1 MSDDW
6 RHREFML
13 AALRTAMVRCKL
25 MESELTEIGMSL
37 KAKMIGP
44 ELAVQM
50 LHDQGLMFLLGRMPE
65 GVGDIA
71 KTFLPVEEKHE
82 A

>member
-13 AALRTAMVRCKL
+13 AALRTATIRCKL
-25 MESELTEIGMSL
+25 MEGELTEIGQAL
-37 KAKMIGP
+37 KSRMIGP

-50 LHDQGLMFLLGRMPE
+50 LHDQGLMYLLGKMPD

-71 KTFLPVEEKHE
+71 KTFLTSERVV
-82 A
+82 

>member
-13 AALRTAMVRCKL
+13 AALRTATIRARL
-25 MESELTEIGMSL
+25 MESELTEIGMML
-37 KAKMIGP
+37 KSKMIGP

-50 LHDQGLMFLLGRMPE
+50 LHDQGLMFLLGRMPD

-71 KTFLPVEEKHE
+71 KTFLPSE
-82 A
+82 AEHG